1 MLQKI
6 RIHLADDHQILIDG
20 IRTLLHTIPAFEV
33 VGFSLNGNAIFNEV
47 INNKSDILILDLNM
61 PEKDGIEVIK
71 EFSKKGFPCKV
82 IILSSHDDLRII
94 KEVMKLGA
102 SGYMTKKCA
111 GENIVEAV
119 HSVSRGEE
127 YFCKTVREKIFNTIT
142 KDNPKLIKQE
152 ANSNSILTDRE
163 LEIIKLIS
171 LEYSG
176 KEISDQLFI
185 STNTV
190 ETHRKNI
197 MKKLDAKHSISLVKY
212 ALRNN
217 LVKP

>member
-1 MLQKI
+1 MLKKI

-20 IRTLLHTIPAFEV
+20 IRTLLHTIPVFEV
-33 VGFSLNGNAIFNEV
+33 VGFSLNGSSIFNEV
-47 INNKSDILILDLNM
+47 TNNKSDILILDINM

-71 EFSKKGFPCKV
+71 EFSEKGFPCKV
-82 IILSSHDDLRII
+82 IVLSSHDDLRII

-102 SGYMTKKCA
+102 SGYLTKKCA
-111 GENIVEAV
+111 GENIVEAIQT
-119 HSVSRGEE
+119 VSRGEE
-127 YFCKTVREKIFNTIT
+127 YFCKSVREKIFNTLT
-142 KDNPKLIKQE
+142 KDNPKVNRQE
-152 ANSNSILTDRE
+152 SNPNSILTERE
-163 LEIIKLIS
+163 LEIITLIS

-176 KEISDQLFI
+176 KEISDRLFI

-197 MKKLDAKHSISLVKY
+197 MKKLDAKNSISLVKY

-217 LVKP
+217 LVKS

>member
-6 RIHLADDHQILIDG
+6 KIHLADDHQILIDG
-20 IRTLLHTIPAFEV
+20 IRTLLHTIPVFEV
-33 VGFSLNGNAIFNEV
+33 VGFSLNGSALFNEV
-47 INNKSDILILDLNM
+47 SNNKSDILILDLNM
-61 PEKDGIEVIK
+61 PKKDGIEVIK

-82 IILSSHDDLRII
+82 IVLSSHDDLRII

-102 SGYMTKKCA
+102 SAYLTKKCA

-127 YFCKTVREKIFNTIT
+127 YFCKSVREKIFNTVA
-142 KDNPKLIKQE
+142 KDNPKLIRQE

-176 KEISDQLFI
+176 KEISDQLFL

-197 MKKLDAKHSISLVKY
+197 MKKLDAKNSISLVKY

>member
-111 GENIVEAV
+111 GEDIVEAV

-127 YFCKTVREKIFNTIT
+127 YFCKSVREKIFNTIT

-176 KEISDQLFI
+176 KEISDHLFI

-197 MKKLDAKHSISLVKY
+197 MKKLDAKNSISLVKY

>member
-1 MLQKI
+1 MLKKI

-20 IRTLLHTIPAFEV
+20 IRTLLHTIPVFEV
-33 VGFSLNGNAIFNEV
+33 VGFSLNGSSIFNEV
-47 INNKSDILILDLNM
+47 TDNKSDILILDINM

-71 EFSKKGFPCKV
+71 EFSEKGFPCKV

-102 SGYMTKKCA
+102 SGYLTKKCA
-111 GENIVEAV
+111 GENIVEAIQT
-119 HSVSRGEE
+119 VSRGEE
-127 YFCKTVREKIFNTIT
+127 YFCKSVREKIFNTLT
-142 KDNPKLIKQE
+142 KDNPKVNRQE
-152 ANSNSILTDRE
+152 SNPNSILTERE
-163 LEIIKLIS
+163 LEIITLIS

-176 KEISDQLFI
+176 KEISDRLFI

-197 MKKLDAKHSISLVKY
+197 MKKLDAKNSISLVKY

-217 LVKP
+217 LVKS

>member
-1 MLQKI
+1 MLKKI

-20 IRTLLHTIPAFEV
+20 IRTLLHTIPVFEV
-33 VGFSLNGNAIFNEV
+33 VGFSLSGSSIFNEV
-47 INNKSDILILDLNM
+47 TDNKSDILILDLNM

-71 EFSKKGFPCKV
+71 EFSEKGFPCK
-82 IILSSHDDLRII
+82 IIVLSSHDDLRII

-102 SGYMTKKCA
+102 SGYLTKKCA
-111 GENIVEAV
+111 GENIVEAIQT
-119 HSVSRGEE
+119 VSRGEE
-127 YFCKTVREKIFNTIT
+127 YFCKSVREQIFSTIT
-142 KDNPKLIKQE
+142 KDNPKLNRQE
-152 ANSNSILTDRE
+152 SNPNSILTERE
-163 LEIIKLIS
+163 LEIITLIS

-176 KEISDQLFI
+176 KEISDRLFI

-197 MKKLDAKHSISLVKY
+197 MKKLDAKNSISLVKY

-217 LVKP
+217 LVKS